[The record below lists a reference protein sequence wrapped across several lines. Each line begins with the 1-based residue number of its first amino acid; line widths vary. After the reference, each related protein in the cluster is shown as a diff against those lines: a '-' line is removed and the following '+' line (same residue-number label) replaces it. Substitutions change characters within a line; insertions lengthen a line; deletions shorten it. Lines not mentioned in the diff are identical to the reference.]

1 MVNETLDSFE
11 KLEKVVVMKEEWTIQ
26 NNMLTPSL
34 KIKRNEVEKLFQDNY
49 EKWFEM
55 KGDVIWQ

>member
-1 MVNETLDSFE
+1 
-11 KLEKVVVMKEEWTIQ
+11 LEKVVVMKEEWTIQ